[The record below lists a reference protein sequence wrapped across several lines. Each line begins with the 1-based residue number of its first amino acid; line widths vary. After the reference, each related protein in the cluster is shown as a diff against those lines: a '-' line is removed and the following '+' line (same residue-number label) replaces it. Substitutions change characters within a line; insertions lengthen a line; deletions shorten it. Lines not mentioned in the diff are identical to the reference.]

1 MKKRFV
7 PFFITILIFV
17 SGLSCYAANKTVN
30 RKLQKILNEV
40 EHSFSKD
47 DFSNGISL
55 CHKLLLKTDFNDP
68 AAFQV
73 RSLLTEYYLAANSL
87 NEIYECGVY
96 FREYL
101 KSFPDDERAA
111 GLKERCDERYAELLG
126 EEALMQI
133 PAGVYISEVF
143 SDNSLPYLA
152 IEVAYDKYGGMTARL
167 LPCCRLSQQANSYS
181 YTKAKNSLGLRAAIM
196 ATQDSTAGFGYF
208 AEWGD
213 LKIRDGNAD
222 LAKSIN
228 RESYKFGKNM
238 TGAIA
243 SSKEST
249 SEKIQVSVATGMVT
263 GLFDFVA
270 DELSKKTVKSHAV
283 FLGMDSVTGGIM
295 PCVLKWHTRTSRD
308 GETPQEDMNTV
319 NTRLHRIYPHD
330 ELLFCC
336 PSNASAVTYR
346 SVHNSEF
353 PSDSRIMMSGFSDKY
368 IEESEV
374 LTKRIFPAAYPEGN
388 IHKRKIP
395 KAILSAKKINKIF
408 YDDFV
413 RYKLGNQ

>member
-1 MKKRFV
+1 MKKKICV
-7 PFFITILIFV
+7 FITALIFL
-17 SGLSCYAANKTVN
+17 SGLSCHAADKTVS
-30 RKLQKILNEV
+30 RKLQKTLDEIEL
-40 EHSFSKD
+40 SFSND
-47 DFSNGISL
+47 DFSKGISL

-101 KSFPDDERAA
+101 KCFPDDGRAA
-111 GLKERCDERYAELLG
+111 GLKEKCDERYAELLS

-152 IEVAYDKYGGMTARL
+152 IEVAYDNYGGMTARL
-167 LPCCRLSQQANSYS
+167 LPCCWLSQQANSYS

-196 ATQDSTAGFGYF
+196 VTQDSTAGFGYF

-238 TGAIA
+238 AGAIA

-249 SEKIQVSVATGMVT
+249 SKKIQVSVATGMVT

-283 FLGMDSVTGGIM
+283 FLSMDSVTGGVM
-295 PCVLKWHTRTSRD
+295 PCVLKWQTRTSRD
-308 GETPQEDMNTV
+308 GEAPKEDMNTV

-330 ELLFCC
+330 EMLFCSL
-336 PSNASAVTYR
+336 SNASVVTYR
-346 SVHNSEF
+346 SVHNSEY
-353 PSDSRIMMSGFSDKY
+353 PTDSGTLMFGYSEKY
-368 IEESEV
+368 CEESNT
-374 LTKRIFPAAYPEGN
+374 LIKRIFPAAYPDGN

-395 KAILSAKKINKIF
+395 KAILSAKKINKMF

-413 RYKLGNQ
+413 RYKVGIQ